1 VLTKVK
7 IDKDYKK
14 NGYVIVKCY
23 SKKEYLQIKKFIFEK
38 VYKILK
44 IKKNLKNYH
53 LWNEKFQI
61 NHDNN
66 FKAKNRFFNASKELK
81 KTILNKNVKN
91 VIKTLIGKNKIWR
104 DKRGLFSFRIIRP
117 GLNDGYPYS
126 CKEWGPA
133 KKVLSMWVP
142 ILGNTK
148 NETLKLLPK
157 SHKIKFKK
165 YLPKKSKFQKE
176 EFRLVDKVS
185 ERRFKRL
192 DIDYCKILF
201 YHPKLI
207 HSENVEKSKIT
218 RINLEFR
225 ANPET

>member
-1 VLTKVK
+1 MLPKVN

-14 NGYVIVKCY
+14 NGYVIVQCY
-23 SKKEYLQIKKFIFEK
+23 TKKEYLQIKKFICEK
-38 VYKILK
+38 IYKIVK
-44 IKKNLKNYH
+44 IKKNLENYH
-53 LWNEKFQI
+53 LWGKKIQI
-61 NHDNN
+61 NHDTN
-66 FKAKNRFFNASKELK
+66 FQAKKRFFNTSKELK
-81 KTILNKNVKN
+81 KIILNKNIEN
-91 VIKTLIGKNKIWR
+91 IIKTLIGKNKIWK

-133 KKVLSMWVP
+133 KNVLSMWVP

-157 SHKIKFKK
+157 SHKKQFKK

-176 EFRLVDKVS
+176 EFRLVDKVNEKS
-185 ERRFKRL
+185 FKRF
-192 DIDYCKILF
+192 DIDYGKVLF

-207 HSENVEKSKIT
+207 HSENVEKSNIT

-225 ANPET
+225 ADPKT